1 MIAVSTTT
9 WWVIGWA
16 VGLAVT
22 VVAATLLIAIIVL
35 ARRVVGQ
42 AGAIVEALDGA
53 RANTDALYDVRVTN
67 HELDR
72 ITTHLATV
80 RESLERA

>member
-9 WWVIGWA
+9 WWAIGWA

-22 VVAATLLIAIIVL
+22 VVAAVLLLVIIAL
-35 ARRVVGQ
+35 ARRIVRQ
-42 AGAIVEALDGA
+42 AEAITQALDGA

-67 HELDR
+67 LELDR
-72 ITTHLATV
+72 IARHLGTV